1 MTGPL
6 SHLRVIEM
14 TIAIQGP
21 AAGLYLRDMGA
32 DVIKVEPPIGD
43 LSRYYRGINNSLPE
57 EALGSQ
63 FVAMNRGKC
72 SVCVDIYSEQG
83 LEAVKRLIASADVF
97 LSNYRQITL
106 DRMGLSYETVRA
118 INPKLIYAVANGF
131 GPEGPDADKTML
143 DGAAIARGGLASMTG
158 PADGSPMAPGAT
170 IADTAGAMQF
180 ALGIVTALVARERDG
195 IGQRVQTSALG
206 AQLWL
211 QMWELT
217 HSWMTGVPLSRSGTH
232 HPNIHAPYGIYAT
245 ADGGHFLF
253 AVAQTNEAWDA
264 FWIFADD
271 PLESINPKWD
281 TPAKRLG
288 ASGTREDAMQIQEK
302 LRKVFKTRTT
312 AQWDEFLAGQP
323 DIVYEQIKGHQEVL
337 NDPQVIA
344 NNYVESMRIDHIG
357 ETTIVGNLVAMS
369 ETAASTKGPPPLLGA
384 DTERI
389 LGELGFSTGEIQSVI
404 EAADQVREEMMAD
417 KWEAD

>member
-21 AAGLYLRDMGA
+21 GAGLYLRDMGA

-43 LSRYYRGINNSLPE
+43 LSRYYRATNNSLPE

-63 FVAMNRGKC
+63 FVSMNRGKS
-72 SVCVDIYSEQG
+72 SVCLDIYSEQG

-97 LSNYRQITL
+97 LSNYRQIAL
-106 DRMGLSYETVRA
+106 DRMGLSYDVVKA
-118 INPKLIYAVANGF
+118 INPGMIYAVANGF

-170 IADTAGAMQF
+170 IADTAGAMQL

-195 IGQRVQTSALG
+195 TGQRVQTSALG

-211 QMWELT
+211 QMWDLT
-217 HSWMTGVPLSRSGTH
+217 HSWMTGVPLSRNGTH
-232 HPNIHAPYGIYAT
+232 HPNINAPYGIYET
-245 ADGGHFLF
+245 ADADHFLF

-271 PLESINPKWD
+271 PLESINPTWN

-288 ASGTREDAMQIQEK
+288 SATTHEDAVQIQEK
-302 LRKVFKTRTT
+302 MRQVFKTRTT
-312 AQWDEFLAGQP
+312 AEWDAFLATQP
-323 DIVYEQIKGHQEVL
+323 DIIYERIKGHDEVL
-337 NDPQVIA
+337 NDPQLIA
-344 NNYVESMRIDHIG
+344 NNYIETMNIEHIG
-357 ETTIVGNLVAMS
+357 ETTIVGNLVRMS
-369 ETAASTKGPPPLLGA
+369 ETPPSTKGPPPVLGA

-389 LGELGFSTGEIQSVI
+389 LGELGFSPDEIQSVI
-404 EAADQVREEMMAD
+404 EAADQAREEMMIA

>member
-6 SHLRVIEM
+6 SHLRVVEM

-21 AAGLYLRDMGA
+21 GAGLYLRDMGA
-32 DVIKVEPPIGD
+32 EVIKVEPPIGD
-43 LSRYYRGINNSLPE
+43 LSRYYRATNNFLPE

-63 FVAMNRGKC
+63 FVSMNRGKS

-83 LEAVKRLIASADVF
+83 MEAVKRLIASADVF
-97 LSNYRQITL
+97 LSNYRQIAL
-106 DRMGLSYETVRA
+106 DRMGLSYEVVRA
-118 INPKLIYAVANGF
+118 INPKMIYAVANGF
-131 GPEGPDADKTML
+131 GPDCPDADKTML

-170 IADTAGAMQF
+170 IADTAGAMQC

-211 QMWELT
+211 QMWDLT
-217 HSWMTGVPLSRSGTH
+217 HSWMTGVPLRRNGTH
-232 HPNIHAPYGIYAT
+232 HPNINAPYGIYET
-245 ADGGHFLF
+245 ADAGHFLF

-288 ASGTREDAMQIQEK
+288 SSTTFEDAKQIQEK
-302 LRKVFKTRTT
+302 MRLVFKTKTT
-312 AQWDEFLAGQP
+312 AQWDEFLAGQSE
-323 DIVYEQIKGHQEVL
+323 IVYERIKGHKEVL
-337 NDPQVIA
+337 DDPQVIA
-344 NNYVESMRIDHIG
+344 NNYIESMQIDHIG
-357 ETTIVGNLVAMS
+357 ETTIVGNLVNMS
-369 ETAASTKGPPPLLGA
+369 ETIPSTKGPPPELGA

-389 LGELGFSTGEIQSVI
+389 LGELGFSSSEIQSVI
-404 EAADQVREEMMAD
+404 EAAEQAKDEMMAD
-417 KWEAD
+417 KWEVD